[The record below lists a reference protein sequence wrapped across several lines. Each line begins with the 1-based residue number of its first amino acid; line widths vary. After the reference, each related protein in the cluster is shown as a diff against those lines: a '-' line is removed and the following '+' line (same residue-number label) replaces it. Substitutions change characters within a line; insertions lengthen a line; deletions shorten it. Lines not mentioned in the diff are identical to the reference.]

1 MPYHYYSPNLSVVS
15 QFNVPHSHCEFSPF
29 KNVSWTESA
38 FFFGFLL
45 GVVIIG
51 QLCDRLGRQ
60 KAILLSVTLI
70 TVAGLWSALALG
82 ILSFGLSRLV
92 DGFGVGGAG
101 IAVFIL
107 MSETTDTHH
116 RQVVSAAQSVA
127 FAVGAVYTAVLASFI
142 PAWRYLILASNA
154 PCWMVFLSFWASGVF
169 VESPRWLI
177 ATGSHS
183 KALAVFQLIA
193 DMEGEPLPEWVTPVT
208 VDAFASQLD
217 ASKKEGCVEAIPILE
232 DELDEIQELIVSDDV
247 SSVPIRVRKDR
258 AVHILYKKPFRR
270 WSYVLFAMWF
280 SASLTYYGVM
290 LDTRHLA
297 EASSWEARYVLKDDQ
312 SPVDSRLLSQYPV
325 HRGLGEEVPVPEP
338 MNMKDAAPEPMD
350 MEDAA
355 PEKPLPADAAADAAP
370 KMPLPAD
377 AAADAAPKRPL
388 PADAEKP
395 LPADAAPEKPRPG
408 GTELF
413 GRASAMHLLS
423 AQFQKNHVL
432 SSYFESVRALAFT
445 LSLSFLLEIPC
456 NILVVWL
463 TGQSWAKRK
472 GTAVG
477 CLFVA
482 AFFCFFAFCL
492 RSRTFIP
499 SRFVIALTN
508 SLANFARL
516 AAGGAYTSLYLISA
530 ELFPTTI
537 RSAAVGLCSMWAR
550 ISAMLSPQIVE
561 ILEGARPGGPLLVF
575 AVVSFLAALAAVC
588 VGRWR
593 HYHSDA
599 ARNFRGAHFRQRSA
613 IAGSRR
619 CFPAKAKGIFLGQLV
634 SRRPCR

>member
-1 MPYHYYSPNLSVVS
+1 M
-15 QFNVPHSHCEFSPF
+15 
-29 KNVSWTESA
+29 
-38 FFFGFLL
+38 
-45 GVVIIG
+45 
-51 QLCDRLGRQ
+51 
-60 KAILLSVTLI
+60 
-70 TVAGLWSALALG
+70 G

-154 PCWMVFLSFWASGVF
+154 PCWLVFLAFWASGVF

-183 KALAVFQLIA
+183 KALAVFRLIA

-208 VDAFASQLD
+208 VDAFASMLD
-217 ASKKEGCVEAIPILE
+217 ASKKEGCVETIPILE
-232 DELDEIQELIVSDDV
+232 DELDEMQELVVSDDV

-297 EASSWEARYVLKDDQ
+297 EASSWEARYVLKDDLP
-312 SPVDSRLLSQYPV
+312 PVDARLLSQYAFD
-325 HRGLGEEVPVPEP
+325 RGLGEEAPKPVDLEDAPPEKP
-338 MNMKDAAPEPMD
+338 WQATPDSPA
-350 MEDAA
+350 DAA
-355 PEKPLPADAAADAAP
+355 PEKPLPAEAAP
-370 KMPLPAD
+370 
-377 AAADAAPKRPL
+377 
-388 PADAEKP
+388 EKP
-395 LPADAAPEKPRPG
+395 LPAEAAPEKPLPG

-413 GRASAMHLLS
+413 GRASATNLLS

-432 SSYFESVRALAFT
+432 SSYFESVRTLAFT

-463 TGQSWAKRK
+463 TGQPWAKRK

-561 ILEGARPGGPLLVF
+561 ILEGARPGGPLLIF
-575 AVVSFLAALAAVC
+575 AVASFLAALTAVC
-588 VGRWR
+588 TLPETFEGPIFDNVQQLQA
-593 HYHSDA
+593 HDA
-599 ARNFRGAHFRQRSA
+599 AFQQKPKESFWDKWFHGGHVARFFIRPHAEPLDTRSPFA
-613 IAGSRR
+613 DLPEEEAPLEWQLHEDSEEIASLDFHVPLSR
-619 CFPAKAKGIFLGQLV
+619 AAEVELT
-634 SRRPCR
+634 